1 MSSAMN
7 VKDFL
12 KICRNIAGSIRFYCY
27 PTDSFMFET
36 TRAGLANLPAPFDI
50 VNDAEVTEFAYSDLS
65 LRLTVKLPQS
75 EPKRTYHFDA
85 EGNCSVTEHDNETE

>member
-1 MSSAMN
+1 MSNAMN

-12 KICRNIAGSIRFYCY
+12 KICRNIAGSVRFYQAG
-27 PTDSFMFET
+27 TNNFMFET
-36 TRAGLANLPAPFDI
+36 TRAGLANLPAPFDT

-65 LRLTVKLPQS
+65 LRLTVKLPQP

-85 EGNCSVTEHDNETE
+85 DGNCSVTETDDEAV